1 MLKVDQVSVKNRQ
14 GSRYLLEEISF
25 GVKPGERLGV
35 VGASGAGKTSLLRLL
50 NRLESPTTGTLFWHG
65 QPYREIPVTHWRQ
78 QLMLVLQES
87 TLLEM
92 TVAEAIT
99 YPLRLQ
105 RVSPVLIA
113 ERLSEWTER
122 LRIPSDWLHRTELQ
136 LSVGQRQWV
145 ALARALVAGPQVLLL
160 DEPTSAL
167 DSGKANHL
175 METLTAISGES
186 LTIIMVNHQL
196 EILENFAQ
204 RVLELKNGRLI
215 QDTPANQM
223 DWNGLR
229 SSLAK
234 TAAEHPLDWE

>member
-25 GVKPGERLGV
+25 GVEAGERLGV

-65 QPYREIPVTHWRQ
+65 QSCGEIPVTQWRKQ
-78 QLMLVLQES
+78 VMLVLQES

-105 RVSPVLIA
+105 GLSSALIS
-113 ERLSEWTER
+113 ERFSEWTER

-145 ALARALVAGPQVLLL
+145 ALARALVARPQVLLL

-229 SSLAK
+229 SSSAK